1 MLWIVIGLIGGIVFG
16 AIEGWDVGEKILF
29 SVIYGAFGFLIGF
42 VLLISVGSLIGFA
55 FPTKTVVTTNNIY
68 ALNDNSGVES
78 NFYLMHGYVDE
89 ELVIRYISNGEY
101 GKKIYE
107 IDTDNA
113 YINEGKDNP
122 YVEIHHTVFK
132 HDWMN
137 LFGVCWEK
145 DVYVFYVPQGS
156 VTNEYEIDLE

>member
-1 MLWIVIGLIGGIVFG
+1 MLWIVIGLIGGIVCG
-16 AIEGWDVGEKILF
+16 IIEGWDIFEKILYSVLF
-29 SVIYGAFGFLIGF
+29 SLIGF
-42 VLLISVGSLIGFA
+42 GLGFIFCAIFGSLIGLC
-55 FPTKTVVTTNNIY
+55 FPTKTVIETNQIY
-68 ALNDNSGVES
+68 ALSDSSGVES
-78 NFYLMHGYVDE
+78 NFYLLHGYVDE

-122 YVEIHHTVFK
+122 YVEIHHTGFK

-137 LFGVCWEK
+137 LFAICWEK
-145 DVYVFYVPQGS
+145 DMYVFYVPQGS
-156 VTNEYEIDLE
+156 VKNEYEIDLE